1 MVPSVGLLD
10 SGLMGLVLEPQPGHY
25 VGSLGRDSLAPHIPP
40 PGVQMGT
47 NKRPGKPHNMGK
59 YQISWGK
66 GSFCPLSLF
75 PSLSRNKIQDG
86 DGNARRESFDPVPI
100 KLAKNQSNILGV
112 ASTKVSFDKSFCTLR
127 VRCE

>member
-1 MVPSVGLLD
+1 
-10 SGLMGLVLEPQPGHY
+10 
-25 VGSLGRDSLAPHIPP
+25 
-40 PGVQMGT
+40 MGT

-86 DGNARRESFDPVPI
+86 DRNARRESFDPVPL

-112 ASTKVSFDKSFCTLR
+112 ASTKVSFDKLFCTYCFLLLFIVHEFYFLKNQHTIVEYKGALDASSKTFR
-127 VRCE
+127 SVET